1 MHEKYGKD
9 IPYISELACAT
20 YEGVHIWAEGVKKAG
35 SIDRMK
41 TIEALETGISYAGP
55 SGQVTIDKPTHHAVR
70 SAYLAV
76 VKDKKW
82 DVTNSYPDQKPL
94 DTAAVCDL
102 VKNPNDNQQY
112 VVKI

>member
-1 MHEKYGKD
+1 VVRAKFKD
-9 IPYISELACAT
+9 APYLNEGACVS
-20 YEGVHIWAEGVKKAG
+20 YEAIHLWAEAVKKAG

-41 TIEALETGISYAGP
+41 VIEALESGLSVDGP
-55 SGQVTIDKPTHHAVR
+55 SGKVTVDKGTHHVVR
-70 SAYLAV
+70 SAYLAT

-82 DVTNSYPDQKPL
+82 DVTNSYPEQKPL

-102 VKNPNDNQQY
+102 VKNPNDTTQY